1 MKKHVSDRAR
11 EHSERAIEVIAEIMD
26 DPSEEARDRLRAA
39 EAMLDR
45 GYGKAAQAVIAI
57 PADRAARAAAAL
69 YSDDELS
76 TIIEGEIV
84 RREEAEQALLPA
96 PEIDPLLR

>member
-11 EHSERAIEVIAEIMD
+11 EHADAAIDTIAEIMN

-39 EAMLDR
+39 EAMLDL

-69 YSDDELS
+69 YTDAELDD
-76 TIIEGEIV
+76 IIEGEIV
-84 RREEAEQALLPA
+84 RREELEALPA